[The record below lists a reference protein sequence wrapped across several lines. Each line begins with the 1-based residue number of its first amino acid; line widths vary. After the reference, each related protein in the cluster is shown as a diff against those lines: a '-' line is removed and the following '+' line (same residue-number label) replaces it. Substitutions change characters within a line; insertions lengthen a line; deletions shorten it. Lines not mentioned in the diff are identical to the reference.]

1 MQVVGFSPERRV
13 TEVQYSFDVRVNG
26 AIQRIDMS
34 RSIES
39 DSGVWY
45 QNAAS
50 APFGS
55 AFKLDQLF
63 GVVGS
68 TAPIEAVT
76 ITLRN
81 TQGSTTSSSV
91 PFTGKMD
98 LQSAPEGMTSRLIL
112 VPESRDPDDRSL

>member
-13 TEVQYSFDVRVNG
+13 TEVQYSFDVLVNG

-34 RSIES
+34 RSIEA

-91 PFTGKMD
+91 PFTGN
-98 LQSAPEGMTSRLIL
+98 
-112 VPESRDPDDRSL
+112 